1 MDPATKKKSVYAK
14 KKKKSMVIFIT
25 LVNFGKLIISVLPLI
40 IIHMDYQYWGISRVS
55 YLTLFDKLNF

>member
-1 MDPATKKKSVYAK
+1 MDPATKKKSVYA